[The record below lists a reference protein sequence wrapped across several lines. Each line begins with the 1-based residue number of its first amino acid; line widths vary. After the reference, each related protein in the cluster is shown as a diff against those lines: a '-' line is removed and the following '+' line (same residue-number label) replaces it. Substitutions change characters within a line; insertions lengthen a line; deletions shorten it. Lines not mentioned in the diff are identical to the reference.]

1 MRLKV
6 TKHDNRK
13 KGHLQMVFL
22 LVLESEICS
31 SIYLLAGIYALF
43 FTHNNPHIIIPI
55 LFFVLSGYYFL
66 QHYSIK
72 QGENKSD

>member
-1 MRLKV
+1 MKELIA
-6 TKHDNRK
+6 T
-13 KGHLQMVFL
+13 
-22 LVLESEICS
+22 
-31 SIYLLAGIYALF
+31 IYLLAGIYGLF

-72 QGENKSD
+72 QGES

>member
-1 MRLKV
+1 
-6 TKHDNRK
+6 
-13 KGHLQMVFL
+13 MVFL

-43 FTHNNPHIIIPI
+43 FTHNNLHIIIPI
-55 LFFVLSGYYFL
+55 LFFVLSGYYFYK
-66 QHYSIK
+66 HFSIK